1 MTVII
6 EEMVVQTKLIDN
18 TYDDI
23 EKEERL
29 SSLERDISQLKKDF
43 IKEKIKNQKK

>member
-29 SSLERDISQLKKDF
+29 SSLERDISQINIDIYGIF
-43 IKEKIKNQKK
+43 